1 MAMKMEDEVKHMA
14 EVLNIK
20 IELSNAGTEVEV
32 KETMEITEK
41 IKRAIEESFGKE
53 SGDVTVK
60 ESKGT
65 ADATGSF
72 VQATFTKI
80 EDAASMENAETD
92 APPVDVIQVDYSSI
106 TNEDYDDIAE
116 PESDHDSLEL
126 EELTDDAS
134 ARSKDNK
141 KETDEKLKLF
151 NTEMKKLKHLPLPG
165 SRKSSFERDI
175 RNAFEKLLP
184 SQVLD
189 KLTTNRC
196 GLCHEDFTS
205 ERFAWKHYTGYNHK
219 RTVRYFING
228 TYKDHPS
235 FYNMVLDAVHSH
247 HPAAVTEKQ
256 IFDYIKK
263 EHPVGDDDS
272 RTMSLVRQRGLDRL
286 LQIEYVVNKD
296 GLFSATQALLNRK
309 MRSKQLL
316 ERTDSAKVEPVKN
329 LVKNESSKL
338 SQSDSKHF
346 REQIFDFS
354 KKDLPKS
361 VIDTLTPENCG
372 LCHLQIYCKPW
383 SHYTGAGHRTT
394 VELYQSGSYLG
405 HPPYPTMVEKYL
417 KEVKPASLDESDIVD
432 FLKKNFN
439 IGEDME
445 KVKARVEKCVG
456 LLKKKDSSL
465 SKMKFPSDNLVWF
478 KKDASGEKNKSDK
491 EIKLN
496 SKDKKELKDENKTSR
511 QERGD
516 DGSKNSERR
525 HLDSSKIKEQ
535 SSSQRQYS
543 SSNKQRSTKRKSS
556 PGYPDRGRHLSE
568 FKKESTTTKLEDRH
582 RNDARSSGKYY
593 DRPFSHEKRSP
604 AHLGKSDDRR
614 RGSPMKRRSHEKQ
627 ARSSVRQNRSPI
639 DSHRRSPRR
648 KERSPETQKTSSRS
662 YKEKSGD
669 LKRYRKSSESRSEA
683 YSERSGPHQ
692 RNSSDVDQ
700 RNSRSDD
707 GSSSR
712 YSKQDA
718 DPRSKDQGAKPHSSS
733 SSSHRT
739 EPRSFKSPNNKTR
752 RSSNSSNSARYQ
764 GRDNQ
769 DTAGHIYNSRS
780 RPRSRDSLSNLT
792 NPSPPP
798 GFLPPDLI
806 AAPNPAMPA
815 PVMQPQMPFPAS
827 FLTQH
832 PQFPHV
838 FILNTMGGQMGSQM
852 GGQMMSVPLGQQ
864 QTQPNQPPTPTM

>member
-20 IELSNAGTEVEV
+20 IELSNVGTKVEV

-53 SGDVTVK
+53 SGDVTDK
-60 ESKGT
+60 ETKGS
-65 ADATGSF
+65 ANEAGSF
-72 VQATFTKI
+72 VEATFTKI
-80 EDAASMENAETD
+80 EDVSSMENAEAD

-106 TNEDYDDIAE
+106 TNEDYDDIAD

-141 KETDEKLKLF
+141 EKTDEKLKLF
-151 NTEMKKLKHLPLPG
+151 NAEMKKLKHLPLPG

-184 SQVLD
+184 SQVLE

-235 FYNMVLDAVHSH
+235 FYIMVLDAVHSH
-247 HPAAVTEKQ
+247 HPAAVTEEQ
-256 IFDYIKK
+256 IFAYIKK
-263 EHPVGDDDS
+263 EHPVGDNDS

-316 ERTDSAKVEPVKN
+316 ERTDSVKVEPMKK
-329 LVKNESSKL
+329 LVKNESFKL
-338 SQSDSKHF
+338 SQSDGKHF

-354 KKDLPKS
+354 KKDLPKL

-405 HPPYPTMVEKYL
+405 HPPYPTMVEKYM

-478 KKDASGEKNKSDK
+478 KKDASDEKKNSDK
-491 EIKLN
+491 ESKLN

-568 FKKESTTTKLEDRH
+568 FKKEYTTTKLEDKH
-582 RNDARSSGKYY
+582 RNDARSSVEYSEK
-593 DRPFSHEKRSP
+593 PFSRKQRSP
-604 AHLGKSDDRR
+604 AHLRKSDERR
-614 RGSPMKRRSHEKQ
+614 RRSPDTKRRSHEKQ
-627 ARSSVRQNRSPI
+627 ARSSVRLNRSPI
-639 DSHRRSPRR
+639 DRRSPRR
-648 KERSPETQKTSSRS
+648 KKRSTETHKTSSRR

-669 LKRYRKSSESRSEA
+669 LKRHRKSSESRSEA
-683 YSERSGPHQ
+683 YTENGVSHQ
-692 RNSSDVDQ
+692 RNYLSRDP

-712 YSKQDA
+712 YNKQDS
-718 DPRSKDQGAKPHSSS
+718 DPRSKPNSLSR
-733 SSSHRT
+733 SSHET
-739 EPRSFKSPNNKTR
+739 EARDLRVSSFKSPNDKTR

-852 GGQMMSVPLGQQ
+852 GGQMMSVPLGHQ